1 MVLCKMLHLLVRDV
15 SGNVTCMLSIRKE
28 VGSDFSLNIC
38 ITFWKTTQLDSIQ
51 QFQQFFPVFKVNFI
65 IIRLFENFFVPLPP
79 IRYFSYQEMRRFAQR
94 HSFPFILYSIALS
107 TFRLAPS
114 KTMLSNYIRYF
125 SITSSNDEG
134 AVGVIS

>member
-1 MVLCKMLHLLVRDV
+1 MVRDV

-28 VGSDFSLNIC
+28 VGSNFSLNIC

-65 IIRLFENFFVPLPP
+65 IIRLFENFFVTLPP
-79 IRYFSYQEMRRFAQR
+79 IRYFSYQEMKRFAQR
-94 HSFPFILYSIALS
+94 HSFPFIFYAIALS
-107 TFRLAPS
+107 TFRLAQPS
-114 KTMLSNYIRYF
+114 TTMLSNYIRYF
-125 SITSSNDEG
+125 SITFSNDEG

>member
-1 MVLCKMLHLLVRDV
+1 MALCKTPHLLVRDV

-65 IIRLFENFFVPLPP
+65 IIRLFENFFVPLPA
-79 IRYFSYQEMRRFAQR
+79 IRYFSYQEM
-94 HSFPFILYSIALS
+94 YSIGDVIR
-107 TFRLAPS
+107 RL
-114 KTMLSNYIRYF
+114 I
-125 SITSSNDEG
+125 
-134 AVGVIS
+134 